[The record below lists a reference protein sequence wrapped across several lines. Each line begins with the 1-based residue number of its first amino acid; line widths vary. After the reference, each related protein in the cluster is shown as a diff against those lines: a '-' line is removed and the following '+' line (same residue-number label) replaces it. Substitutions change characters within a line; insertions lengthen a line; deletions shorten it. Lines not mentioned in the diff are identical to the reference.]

1 MKFCSPQKF
10 EENSTNFP
18 VGYCFSQHEFSG
30 GSSCLPIIWH
40 DFLCENSFYSNFP
53 WKFLMK
59 ILSVRYVC
67 CRVPVEDELHVS
79 QSKTRT
85 CVIKTL
91 GLIMSRVSDN
101 ILKPFLTNLPC
112 LCPEKADITSF
123 VSLKACK
130 LKWFVCQPVFFE
142 QEMLL
147 AVELAVRPYWT
158 QALRDLGIGY
168 TLP

>member
-1 MKFCSPQKF
+1 
-10 EENSTNFP
+10 
-18 VGYCFSQHEFSG
+18 
-30 GSSCLPIIWH
+30 
-40 DFLCENSFYSNFP
+40 
-53 WKFLMK
+53 MK

-130 LKWFVCQPVFFE
+130 LK
-142 QEMLL
+142 
-147 AVELAVRPYWT
+147 
-158 QALRDLGIGY
+158 
-168 TLP
+168 

>member
-112 LCPEKADITSF
+112 LCQRKLISLRLLILTMTRHLLNSQLPRITF
-123 VSLKACK
+123 D
-130 LKWFVCQPVFFE
+130 
-142 QEMLL
+142 
-147 AVELAVRPYWT
+147 VR
-158 QALRDLGIGY
+158 ALVLSGKNVARRNSSR
-168 TLP
+168 

>member
-1 MKFCSPQKF
+1 MKFCSPRKF

-30 GSSCLPIIWH
+30 GSSCQPIIWP
-40 DFLCENSFYSNFP
+40 DFSCENSFYSNFP
-53 WKFLMK
+53 SKFLAK

-67 CRVPVEDELHVS
+67 CRVSVEDELHVNP
-79 QSKTRT
+79 SKTRT
-85 CVIKTL
+85 CAIKTL
-91 GLIMSRVSDN
+91 DLITSWV
-101 ILKPFLTNLPC
+101 LTNLPC

-142 QEMLL
+142 QEMQL
-147 AVELAVRPYWT
+147 AAELAVRPNWT
-158 QALRDLGIGY
+158 QALRDLGIVY